1 MNLSS
6 PFSGIVPP
14 LVTPLRDRD
23 ALDGEGLERLIEHVI
38 AGGVSALFL
47 LGTTGEGPS
56 LSYRLRGEAI
66 RTACRAAR
74 GRVPV
79 LVGITDTAFVESVQ
93 LARCAADAG
102 AAAVVAA
109 PPYYLPEGQPE
120 LIEYTG
126 HLLDELPLP
135 LFLYNMP
142 ALTKV
147 SFELDTVRRL
157 LDDPRIPGIKDSSG
171 NMVYFH
177 RLCRHLKDRPDWTI
191 LMGPEELLLDAVMA
205 GGHGGVNGGANV
217 FPSLYVALHRAAM
230 AGDLARARELHGLVL
245 EVSERLYQVGR
256 HPSAIIKGLKCA
268 LSLLGICGDFMA
280 EPFHRFRDE
289 ERRQIE
295 ASLGILGPKIT
306 ALSPLLS

>member
-6 PFSGIVPP
+6 PLSGIVPP

-23 ALDGEGLERLIEHVI
+23 TLDGEGLERLIEHVI

-171 NMVYFH
+171 NMVHFH

-217 FPSLYVALHRAAM
+217 FPSLYVALHQAAV

-268 LSLLGICGDFMA
+268 LSLLGICDDFMA